1 MSNAIAKDTLIVGLE
16 DDAVVIVKLTL
27 TKIEESGFSPI
38 GGIMFSGKFNA
49 DISSVSPEELREKVK
64 DKPVHYSVQQL
75 PTDGW
80 EVVDIKWQK
89 PAVIETTVS
98 TSKGV
103 FSFRVVAEA
112 TMAARNMNYRLPSG
126 DPLYYVAWVYKP
138 YWRPQNKGVIERLKS
153 VMERLKSAERAMSY
167 TNPSELA
174 NIYRVN

>member
-1 MSNAIAKDTLIVGLE
+1 VSNAIAKDTLIVELE
-16 DDAVVIVKLTL
+16 DGTVVVVKITL
-27 TKIEESGFSPI
+27 TKIEESGFSPL

-49 DISSVSPEELREKVK
+49 DISSISPEKLKEKVK
-64 DKPVHYSVQQL
+64 DRPVHYPEQQL

-89 PAVIETTVS
+89 PAVLGAIVN

-112 TMAARNMNYRLPSG
+112 TMVARNMNYRLPSG

-138 YWRPQNKGVIERLKS
+138 YWRPQEKD
-153 VMERLKSAERAMSY
+153 VMERLKGAERTISY
-167 TNPSELA
+167 TSPSELA

>member
-1 MSNAIAKDTLIVGLE
+1 VGNAIAEDTLIVELE
-16 DDAVVIVKLTL
+16 DGTVVVVKITL
-27 TKIEESGFSPI
+27 TKIEESGFSPL

-49 DISSVSPEELREKVK
+49 DISSISPEKLKEKVK
-64 DKPVHYSVQQL
+64 DRPVHYPEQQL

-89 PAVIETTVS
+89 PAVLGAIVN

-112 TMAARNMNYRLPSG
+112 TMVARNMNYRLPSG

-138 YWRPQNKGVIERLKS
+138 YWRPQEKD
-153 VMERLKSAERAMSY
+153 VMERLKGAERTISY
-167 TNPSELA
+167 TSPSELA